1 MKYKMRLSIKILI
14 KIHIIHRIG
23 RIIIIL
29 YTFTRYQ
36 TICAQKKKNV
46 NDPQIYRQTHT
57 LGERIAKKDFQT
69 RNLKRSKP
77 REYRK

>member
-1 MKYKMRLSIKILI
+1 MKNKTRLSIQILI
-14 KIHIIHRIG
+14 KTHIIQRIN

-29 YTFTRYQ
+29 YTFAQYQ

-46 NDPQIYRQTHT
+46 NDPQIYRQTRA

-77 REYRK
+77 REY